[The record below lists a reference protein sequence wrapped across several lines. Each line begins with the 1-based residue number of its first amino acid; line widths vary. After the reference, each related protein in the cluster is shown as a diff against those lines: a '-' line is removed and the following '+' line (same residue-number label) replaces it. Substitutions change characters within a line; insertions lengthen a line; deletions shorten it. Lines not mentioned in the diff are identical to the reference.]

1 MQLLR
6 RKLTVLLLNRN
17 ILKNP
22 LARLPFL
29 SEVRSWYLAFLPI
42 IQIFLGLNYPRFA
55 ELNYPTQIF
64 NKLLFSSLNSLK
76 FSMNTLGKSH
86 SE

>member
-42 IQIFLGLNYPRFA
+42 IQIFLGLNYPRFT
-55 ELNYPTQIF
+55 ELNYPAQIF
-64 NKLLFSSLNSLK
+64 NKFLFSSLNSLK
-76 FSMNTLGKSH
+76 FSINTLGKSH